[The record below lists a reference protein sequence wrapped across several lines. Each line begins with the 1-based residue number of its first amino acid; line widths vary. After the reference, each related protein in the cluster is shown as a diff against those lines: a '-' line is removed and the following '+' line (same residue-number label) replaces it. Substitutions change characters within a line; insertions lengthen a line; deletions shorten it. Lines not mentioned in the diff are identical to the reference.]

1 MTNAYFSQSE
11 LWKTLSTSNTHT
23 HKLVKC
29 NYSSQGNCA
38 EKKLFCFVS
47 SLLRRQKKRK
57 WAFFVLYLSI
67 YIGHILRV
75 IQVSTN
81 DSVSPTVL
89 QYGIIFFLRS
99 LVSKLFTKNNNKTNK
114 KEILKSQF
122 FLKFSKSF
130 IIQNNEE
137 AS

>member
-1 MTNAYFSQSE
+1 MANSKHYC
-11 LWKTLSTSNTHT
+11 WKKWLTLTSVNQNFEKVLALPTHT
-23 HKLVKC
+23 HTLVKC

-99 LVSKLFTKNNNKTNK
+99 LVSKLSS
-114 KEILKSQF
+114 LK
-122 FLKFSKSF
+122 
-130 IIQNNEE
+130 IIIKQTRKRY
-137 AS
+137 